1 MLQNDFLETD
11 NSNGV
16 FSSKSSRPEKCKPIL
31 ENDKITDMVNCST
44 DGAVCEPYSGSCA
57 RNQQIACDKTSRDAS
72 SLNTEGSLDDK
83 AISFN
88 HENYPDSANGAD
100 PCAPEFTSFRQE
112 GRCYNLPITNSAAG
126 LRSHIPI
133 DRFLNEMFDSIT
145 GNDSAS
151 SLGSE
156 KLEER
161 FSKPA
166 SANYLCSNLI
176 YSSLNEYRYYLQ
188 EKLSRFENSKFLPW
202 ALQTSLEIQK
212 LLETVHGHQWVIE
225 ILHIEHVK
233 SYAPHVDHIVLDL
246 KCIPLKTLCEF
257 R

>member
-16 FSSKSSRPEKCKPIL
+16 FSSQSSRPEKCKLIL
-31 ENDKITDMVNCST
+31 ENDKITDMENCST
-44 DGAVCEPYSGSCA
+44 GGAVCEPYSGSCA
-57 RNQQIACDKTSRDAS
+57 RTHQTACDKTSRDAS
-72 SLNTEGSLDDK
+72 TLNTEGRLDNK
-83 AISFN
+83 AISLH

-100 PCAPEFTSFRQE
+100 LSAAEFVSFRQE
-112 GRCYNLPITNSAAG
+112 GKCHNLPVTNSAAG
-126 LRSHIPI
+126 FRSHVPI
-133 DRFLNEMFDSIT
+133 ERYLNEMFDDIT
-145 GNDSAS
+145 CNAS
-151 SLGSE
+151 TSSFGPG

-161 FSKPA
+161 FSKTV
-166 SANYLCSNLI
+166 STNDLCNNMI
-176 YSSLNEYRYYLQ
+176 YSSSYEYRYYLQ

-202 ALQTSLEIQK
+202 ALQTSLEIKQ
-212 LLETVHGHQWVIE
+212 LLESAHDHQWVTE